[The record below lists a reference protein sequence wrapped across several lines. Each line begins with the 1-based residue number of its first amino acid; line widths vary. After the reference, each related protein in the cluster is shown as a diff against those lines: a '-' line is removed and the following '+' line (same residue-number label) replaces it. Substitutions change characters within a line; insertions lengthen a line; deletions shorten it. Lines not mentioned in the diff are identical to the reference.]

1 MDFVILD
8 LEWNSAYS
16 KTAHRFINEIIEFGA
31 VRVDGCFQPVG
42 EFSRLIAPRVKKRLS
57 GRVREL
63 THLTNEE
70 VACGSD
76 FLAVSSAFSAFADG
90 AVVMTWG
97 TTDVHTLID
106 NYRFYTGDGHIPFL
120 KSYCDLQEFC
130 EKAIDRFDEGN
141 QIGLGRFAE
150 LIGVEFD
157 EDEQHRAAAD
167 AYLSLECLKKV
178 AGGYPLERCVRKA
191 DSEEFYERLLFKS
204 YFITDLSSPDVDRT
218 KLKFICDRCGAQTKR
233 LKGWRLKNKS
243 FCADFCCSSCGSR
256 FTGRVAFK
264 KRYDSVKVT
273 KKIIR
278 QDSPSMKKIIS

>member
-16 KTAHRFINEIIEFGA
+16 KSAHRFLNEIIEFGA
-31 VRVDGCFQPVG
+31 VRVDGSFKPVG
-42 EFSRLIAPRVKKRLS
+42 EFSRLIAPRVKKRLN
-57 GRVREL
+57 GRVKEL

-70 VACGSD
+70 VAGGSS
-76 FLAVSSAFSAFADG
+76 FLAVSRAFSMFADG
-90 AVVMTWG
+90 ATIMTWG
-97 TTDVHTLID
+97 TTDIHTLID
-106 NYRFYTGDGHIPFL
+106 NYRFYTGDGHVPFL
-120 KSYCDLQEFC
+120 KSYCDLQEYC

-150 LIGVEFD
+150 IIGVEFD

-178 AGGYPLERCVRKA
+178 AGGCPLENCVRRA
-191 DSEEFYERLLFKS
+191 DNEEFYERLLFKN
-204 YFITDLSSPDVDRT
+204 YFITDITSPDVDRSQM
-218 KLKFICDRCGAQTKR
+218 KFVCDQCGAQAKR
-233 LKGWRLKNKS
+233 VKGWQVRNKS
-243 FCADFCCSSCGSR
+243 FSADFCCRDCGSR
-256 FTGRVAFK
+256 FTGRVSFK

-278 QDSPSMKKIIS
+278 QDSAPMKKIIS